1 MTECNELMCRE
12 ERSFSSDDTEF
23 MDLPLPPAPVRAV
36 EISNLDVHPSVAA
49 CLYNRMEEFDD
60 VPCESSDTCS
70 DDDSPDD
77 CDDNDDDEDDNNS
90 TLNNNSKW
98 STSDEESSF
107 YRERSS
113 LFHQS
118 ECSSPDRKKSNLFL
132 SLISHGVLMSNEYK
146 PKFPLPLQF

>member
-1 MTECNELMCRE
+1 MTECNEVCRE

-23 MDLPLPPAPVRAV
+23 MDLPLPPVPVRAV

-49 CLYNRMEEFDD
+49 YLYNRMEEFDE
-60 VPCESSDTCS
+60 VPKSQSSESCS
-70 DDDSPDD
+70 SSPDSPD
-77 CDDNDDDEDDNNS
+77 EDNNS

-118 ECSSPDRKKSNLFL
+118 ECSSPDRKKSKF
-132 SLISHGVLMSNEYK
+132 VL
-146 PKFPLPLQF
+146 LA

>member
-1 MTECNELMCRE
+1 MTECNQVCRE

-23 MDLPLPPAPVRAV
+23 MDLPLPPTPVRAV
-36 EISNLDVHPSVAA
+36 EIRNLDVHPSVAA
-49 CLYNRMEEFDD
+49 YLYNRMEEFDE
-60 VPCESSDTCS
+60 VPRQSSVS
-70 DDDSPDD
+70 RSSSPD
-77 CDDNDDDEDDNNS
+77 EDNNS

-118 ECSSPDRKKSNLFL
+118 ECSSPENRKKSNLYFCIDL
-132 SLISHGVLMSNEYK
+132 CTELTIIESC
-146 PKFPLPLQF
+146 

>member
-1 MTECNELMCRE
+1 MTECNEVCRE

-23 MDLPLPPAPVRAV
+23 MDLPLPPVPVRAV

-49 CLYNRMEEFDD
+49 YLYNRMEEFDE
-60 VPCESSDTCS
+60 VPCQSSESCS
-70 DDDSPDD
+70 SSPDEEEEEE
-77 CDDNDDDEDDNNS
+77 NTS

-113 LFHQS
+113 LFHHS
-118 ECSSPDRKKSNLFL
+118 EFSSPDRKKSNFL
-132 SLISHGVLMSNEYK
+132 SISYVGFFQRFMY
-146 PKFPLPLQF
+146 

>member
-1 MTECNELMCRE
+1 MTECNELCRE

-23 MDLPLPPAPVRAV
+23 MDLPLPAVPARAV

-49 CLYNRMEEFDD
+49 YLYNRMDEFDEI
-60 VPCESSDTCS
+60 PCESSES
-70 DDDSPDD
+70 SSSSPD
-77 CDDNDDDEDDNNS
+77 EDNNS

-118 ECSSPDRKKSNLFL
+118 ECSSPVRKKSNLF
-132 SLISHGVLMSNEYK
+132 YY
-146 PKFPLPLQF
+146 

>member
-1 MTECNELMCRE
+1 MTECNELCRE

-23 MDLPLPPAPVRAV
+23 MDLPLPPEPVRAV
-36 EISNLDVHPSVAA
+36 EISNLDVHPNVAA
-49 CLYNRMEEFDD
+49 YLYNRMEEFDEGI
-60 VPCESSDTCS
+60 CKSSESCS
-70 DDDSPDD
+70 SSPD
-77 CDDNDDDEDDNNS
+77 EDNNS

-118 ECSSPDRKKSNLFL
+118 ECSTPERKKS
-132 SLISHGVLMSNEYK
+132 
-146 PKFPLPLQF
+146 KFFSIINSEFAMINTR

>member
-1 MTECNELMCRE
+1 MTECNELCRE

-23 MDLPLPPAPVRAV
+23 MDLPLPPVPVRAV

-49 CLYNRMEEFDD
+49 YLYNRMEEFDEA
-60 VPCESSDTCS
+60 PCQSSESCS
-70 DDDSPDD
+70 SSPD
-77 CDDNDDDEDDNNS
+77 EDNNS

-118 ECSSPDRKKSNLFL
+118 ECSSPERKKSKLIYLTMHFL
-132 SLISHGVLMSNEYK
+132 NRKTDI
-146 PKFPLPLQF
+146 

>member
-1 MTECNELMCRE
+1 MTECNELCRE

-23 MDLPLPPAPVRAV
+23 MDLPLPPTPVRAV

-60 VPCESSDTCS
+60 DDGPCQSSESCS
-70 DDDSPDD
+70 SSP
-77 CDDNDDDEDDNNS
+77 S
-90 TLNNNSKW
+90 SPTLNENSKW

-118 ECSSPDRKKSNLFL
+118 ECSCSSPDRKKSKFLFCF
-132 SLISHGVLMSNEYK
+132 IPLM
-146 PKFPLPLQF
+146 Q

>member
-1 MTECNELMCRE
+1 MTECNELCRE

-23 MDLPLPPAPVRAV
+23 MDLPLPPTPVRAV

-60 VPCESSDTCS
+60 DEEE
-70 DDDSPDD
+70 DDDAPCQSSESCSSSP
-77 CDDNDDDEDDNNS
+77 
-90 TLNNNSKW
+90 TLNDNSKW

-118 ECSSPDRKKSNLFL
+118 ECSSPDRKKSNF
-132 SLISHGVLMSNEYK
+132 SLV
-146 PKFPLPLQF
+146 